1 MFGSKQ
7 QKTSESTTFISSK
20 SEDSQIKTL
29 ISEGCRFDGNLFSP
43 TNTKI
48 EGLVNGNL
56 NGERGLIIG
65 KNGSVNG
72 DVSGIEVVV
81 YGTIK
86 GNIRAHS
93 IEIKSTGIV
102 QGDIET
108 DSLIIE
114 QGGKLNGGV
123 KMKETHTDVVQ
134 PPNTE
139 AFNLPEESS
148 S

>member
-7 QKTSESTTFISSK
+7 QKTSDTTPLISK

-65 KNGSVNG
+65 KKGSVNG
-72 DVSGIEVVV
+72 DVNGIEVVV

-86 GNIRAHS
+86 GNIRAHNV
-93 IEIKSTGIV
+93 EIKSTGTV

-108 DSLIIE
+108 DSLVIE

-123 KMKETHTDVVQ
+123 KMREPQTESVQ
-134 PPNTE
+134 SPDSE
-139 AFNLPEESS
+139 AFTLPEESGS
-148 S
+148 

>member
-7 QKTSESTTFISSK
+7 QKTSDTTTFISK

-65 KNGSVNG
+65 KKGSVNG

-81 YGTIK
+81 YGTVK

-123 KMKETHTDVVQ
+123 KMKETQVESVQ
-134 PPNTE
+134 PTNSE
-139 AFNLPEESS
+139 AFDLPEEPGS
-148 S
+148 

>member
-7 QKTSESTTFISSK
+7 QKTSELASSTGRA
-20 SEDSQIKTL
+20 EDSQIKTL

-48 EGLVNGNL
+48 EGIVNGNL

-65 KNGSVNG
+65 KKGSVNG

-93 IEIKSTGIV
+93 VEIKTTGIV
-102 QGDIET
+102 QGDVET
-108 DSLIIE
+108 DSLIVE
-114 QGGKLNGGV
+114 QGGRLNGKI
-123 KMKETHTDVVQ
+123 KMKEAQTESIPSV
-134 PPNTE
+134 NSE
-139 AFNLPEESS
+139 AFNLPEEPAS
-148 S
+148 

>member
-7 QKTSESTTFISSK
+7 QKTSDATTFISK

-65 KNGSVNG
+65 KKGSVNG
-72 DVSGIEVVV
+72 DVSSIEVVV

-108 DSLIIE
+108 DSLVIE

-123 KMKETHTDVVQ
+123 KMRETQ
-134 PPNTE
+134 PESIQPADSE
-139 AFNLPEESS
+139 AFTLPEEPRS
-148 S
+148 